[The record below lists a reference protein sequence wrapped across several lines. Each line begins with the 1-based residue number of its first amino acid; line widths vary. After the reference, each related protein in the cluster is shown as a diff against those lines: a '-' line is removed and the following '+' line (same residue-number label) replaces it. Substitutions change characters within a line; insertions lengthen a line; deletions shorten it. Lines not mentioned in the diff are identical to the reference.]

1 MPLKPDYR
9 CKPWTPPML
18 PWFPSSWT
26 NQVSPPSDAT
36 DKSLSVF
43 SAYLSGLS
51 IENLSKILK
60 CAGNDDIITLQAE
73 EEPSTVR
80 FTFEGQ
86 SHSI

>member
-1 MPLKPDYR
+1 MWL
-9 CKPWTPPML
+9 
-18 PWFPSSWT
+18 WFPSSWT
-26 NQVSPPSDAT
+26 NQVFPPSDAT
-36 DKSLSVF
+36 DKSLSVTF
-43 SAYLSGLS
+43 TYFPGLS

-86 SHSI
+86 SFSI